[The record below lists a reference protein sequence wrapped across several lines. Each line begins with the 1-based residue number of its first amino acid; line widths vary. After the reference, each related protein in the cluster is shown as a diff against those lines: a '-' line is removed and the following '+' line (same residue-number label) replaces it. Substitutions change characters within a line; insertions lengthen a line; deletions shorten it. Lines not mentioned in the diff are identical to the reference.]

1 MSAETSINNLCVDD
15 GLDRWDRS
23 YMSTRDRGI
32 LALSDIYVH
41 CSSDKRANCL
51 SASCVKIPNGTRFY
65 LLEKSHKLG
74 FYNFFYQDHQ
84 CRILTTYLGTEELSK
99 ILGFVRDDK
108 NNVDITMCVQLV
120 CEF

>member
-1 MSAETSINNLCVDD
+1 MDD
-15 GLDRWDRS
+15 GLDRS

-74 FYNFFYQDHQ
+74 FNNFFLPRSRVPH
-84 CRILTTYLGTEELSK
+84 
-99 ILGFVRDDK
+99 F
-108 NNVDITMCVQLV
+108 NNL
-120 CEF
+120 FRY

>member
-1 MSAETSINNLCVDD
+1 MDD

-51 SASCVKIPNGTRFY
+51 SASCVKIPKGTRFY

-99 ILGFVRDDK
+99 ILGFVHDDK
-108 NNVDITMCVQLV
+108 NNIDITMCVQLV